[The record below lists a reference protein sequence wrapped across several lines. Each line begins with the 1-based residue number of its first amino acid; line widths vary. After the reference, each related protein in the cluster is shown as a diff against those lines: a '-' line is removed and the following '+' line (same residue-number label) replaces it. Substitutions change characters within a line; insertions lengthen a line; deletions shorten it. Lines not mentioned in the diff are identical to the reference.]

1 MEKNIDFYIEK
12 FNLSKYFH
20 KDERD
25 KLELHSYE
33 QGSFILMSGN
43 NEKKLCFLVEGIA
56 RITVLSL
63 DGKELILDWS
73 KALDILG
80 DLEFIL
86 EVQKLHNVEVLER
99 AVTLEISTEFIKENS
114 KLYRLLAET
123 LAKKLQKNTE
133 RIWSKDLLDSKELVM
148 KFIRENKS
156 YVEAYLRY
164 NEMSKLLGISDRQLR
179 RILQELVKD
188 GKIQK
193 QGKKIFIIK

>member
-12 FNLSKYFH
+12 FNLSTYFH